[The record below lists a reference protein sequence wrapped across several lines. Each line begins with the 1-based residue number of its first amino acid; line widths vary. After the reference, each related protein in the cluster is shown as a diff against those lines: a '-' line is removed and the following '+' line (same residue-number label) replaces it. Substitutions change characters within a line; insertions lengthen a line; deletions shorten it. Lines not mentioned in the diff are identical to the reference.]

1 MKPAAFEYHAPST
14 VEEVVDLLAEHGD
27 EAKLLAGGQSLVPL
41 MSLRLSQPEHLI
53 DINGVAELSSVN
65 CTDGRVAIGSITR
78 QRQVETSHE
87 VARVAPVLPAA
98 LRHIGHATIRNR
110 GTVGGSIA
118 HADPSSELP
127 AMLLATD
134 GAVIARSSSGSRTI
148 PAADLFENFLTTTI
162 EPTELI
168 TTVVVP
174 CSPAKTGWSVREFS
188 RRSGDFAIVGA
199 VAGISLDQ
207 AHTTV
212 THASIS
218 LFGVGS
224 KPVRAAVAE
233 KEILGQTA
241 SPSLWDDAAAAAA
254 SEIDPPSDVH
264 GSAAYRRQLMKTV
277 LRQCLTE
284 AYDRSGVSR

>member
-27 EAKLLAGGQSLVPL
+27 EAKVLAGGQSLVPL

-53 DINGVAELSSVN
+53 DINGVTELSSFG
-65 CTDGRVAIGSITR
+65 CADGQVTIGSITR

-87 VARVAPVLPAA
+87 VARAAPVLPAA
-98 LRHIGHATIRNR
+98 LRHIGHAAIRNR

-148 PAADLFENFLTTTI
+148 RAADLFENFLTTTI

-174 CSPAKTGWSVREFS
+174 FSQARTGWSVREFS
-188 RRSGDFAIVGA
+188 RRSGDFAIVGT
-199 VAGISLDQ
+199 VVGISLDESYTNV
-207 AHTTV
+207 A
-212 THASIS
+212 HASIS

-233 KEILGQTA
+233 KEIVGQPA
-241 SPSLWDDAAAAAA
+241 SPRLWEAAAVAAA
-254 SEIDPPSDVH
+254 SEIEPPSDVH
-264 GSAAYRRQLMKTV
+264 GSSAYRRQLMKTV